1 MDFSAG
7 LCYDDRERGAD
18 AVEPSIKRGQRLY
31 IIQATL
37 EYLVSIMVTGSFLAA
52 LTKELGFS
60 DSLTGILSAIISLG
74 CVFQLL
80 TMSLRPRR
88 SKPLVIALSIANQ
101 LLFTLLYVVPL
112 SGAGKPLKVALAV
125 VLILAAYVTYYLV
138 HPRKTGWL
146 MSLVED
152 GRRGL
157 FTANKEIVSLLA
169 GMGFSFLMGTVSD
182 RFAAAGQLRTAFVIT
197 ALVLTVLT
205 VLHTLCMLFTPERET
220 EATAT
225 DSLVQHVRQVLT
237 NKNLMRVTLLLL
249 LYQMGSYAC
258 IPFYGSYL
266 IGELGLSLQTVSLL
280 VMLSSVARILV
291 SKAWGRYADARSFA
305 AAFEKCLLVLLGA
318 YLCALLA
325 VPANG
330 FVMFL
335 LHYLLYGI
343 AMGGINSALTN
354 MVFDYVPPD
363 RRADSL
369 AVCQAVTGVAGFLTT
384 LCVSPLVTLIQENGN
399 RLLGIPL
406 YAQQAVT
413 GLGLVCTAG
422 AVIYVRRVLIIRKAP

>member
-31 IIQATL
+31 IIQAAL
-37 EYLVSIMVTGSFLAA
+37 EYLVSIMVTGSFLAT

-60 DSLTGILSAIISLG
+60 DSLTGILSSIISLG

-88 SKPLVIALSIANQ
+88 SKPLVIALSVANQ
-101 LLFTLLYVVPL
+101 LLFT
-112 SGAGKPLKVALAV
+112 
-125 VLILAAYVTYYLV
+125 
-138 HPRKTGWL
+138 L

-182 RFAAAGQLRTAFVIT
+182 HFAAAGELRTAFAIT
-197 ALVLTVLT
+197 ALVLTGLT

-220 EATAT
+220 EVPAT

-249 LYQMGSYAC
+249 LYQMGHYAC

-335 LHYLLYGI
+335 LYYLLYGI

-369 AVCQAVTGVAGFLTT
+369 AVCQAATGVAGFLTT

-413 GLGLVCTAG
+413 GLGLVFTVMAI
-422 AVIYVRRVLIIRKAP
+422 VYVRCALINKIKETSI

>member
-1 MDFSAG
+1 MQNT
-7 LCYDDRERGAD
+7 RG
-18 AVEPSIKRGQRLY
+18 RRLY
-31 IIQATL
+31 IVQASL
-37 EYLVSIMVTGSFLAA
+37 EYLISILVTGSFLATV
-52 LTKELGFS
+52 TKALGFS
-60 DSLTGILSAIISLG
+60 DSLTGILSSVISLG
-74 CVFQLL
+74 CLFQLL
-80 TMSLRPRR
+80 SIGMQRR
-88 SKPLVIALSIANQ
+88 RVKGVVVVLSIVNQ
-101 LLFTLLYVVPL
+101 LLFTALYVVPL
-112 SGAGKPLKVALAV
+112 VGIAKPVKTVLAV
-125 VLILAAYVTYYLV
+125 VFIVAAYLV
-138 HPRKTGWL
+138 YNFAHPKKTNWL

-152 GRRGL
+152 GHRGI

-169 GMGFSFLMGTVSD
+169 GMAFSFLMGTVID
-182 RFAAAGQLRTAFVIT
+182 RFAEAGEIRTAFVL
-197 ALVLTVLT
+197 AAVVMTVMM
-205 VLHTLCMLFTPERET
+205 VLHTVCMLLTPEREEKR
-220 EATAT
+220 EAAIP
-225 DSLVQHVRQVLT
+225 LRQHIRDVLG

-258 IPFYGSYL
+258 IPFYGTYL

-330 FVMFL
+330 LVMFL
-335 LHYLLYGI
+335 LYYVFYGV

-354 MVFDYVPPD
+354 LVFDYVPHEK
-363 RRADSL
+363 RADSL
-369 AVCQAVTGVAGFLTT
+369 AVCQAVTGVAGFLTA
-384 LCVSPLVTLIQENGN
+384 LCVSPLVTLIQKNGN

-413 GLGLVCTAG
+413 GLGLVCTVMAI
-422 AVIYVRRVLIIRKAP
+422 VYVRCALINKIKETSI